1 MVKTCS
7 GKETRKI
14 DSVTLAPA
22 VRTLDRLSYEIS

>member
-14 DSVTLAPA
+14 DSGTLAPA
-22 VRTLDRLSYEIS
+22 VRTPDRLS